1 MIKLVFIRRPDTFD
15 IFLKDVN
22 RCERFMQPSIRIVWN
37 SVYLPHSKFI
47 RIFVRGKPFFLFF
60 FIYLSFVRVSYFSLT
75 SIESKNFFVISFERI
90 EILFLSGKRIFA
102 YISNKNFYFILF
114 YFFFFGILKIR
125 HVTVSWNIIAIVL
138 SWEKYKRKDYNIQ
151 RVS

>member
-1 MIKLVFIRRPDTFD
+1 MLTVAKDLCSHQSESCEIAYTYRIRNLYAFSYEEN
-15 IFLKDVN
+15 L
-22 RCERFMQPSIRIVWN
+22 S
-37 SVYLPHSKFI
+37 
-47 RIFVRGKPFFLFF
+47 FF
-60 FIYLSFVRVSYFSLT
+60 FYLFIICSSYFSLT

-125 HVTVSWNIIAIVL
+125 HVTVS
-138 SWEKYKRKDYNIQ
+138 
-151 RVS
+151 